1 MNWICWNHFAEVSN
15 WHTSWWQRSC
25 MTIRGC
31 WRVLQDHFGI
41 IGTPIKSKSAN
52 HRWMLWNIL
61 KQWRLDGWKTNMCNG
76 PLPSWV
82 NLKFF
87 VGVNIVELFMSRR
100 RFAVWFF
107 IWSVYVYGP
116 IRNIH
121 ILLNAIHCS
130 FQRRLKKEVRLLF
143 KWRKTTNV
151 FWISNIGLSNM
162 LCLLFTLMWSCF
174 ANTFSLFW
182 QFHAD
187 FWWMHFG
194 ILDIL

>member
-1 MNWICWNHFAEVSN
+1 MNWICWNHFVEVSN

-25 MTIRGC
+25 MTIQGC
-31 WRVLQDHFGI
+31 WRALQDHFG

-52 HRWMLWNIL
+52 HRRMLWNIL
-61 KQWRLDGWKTNMCNG
+61 KQWHLSGWKINMCKT

-130 FQRRLKKEVRLLF
+130 FQRILKKEVRLLF
-143 KWRKTTNV
+143 KWRETTNV
-151 FWISNIGLSNM
+151 YWISNIGLSNL

-174 ANTFSLFW
+174 TNTFSLFW
-182 QFHAD
+182 QCHAD